1 MVNWFI
7 LHLNRQ
13 YIATKLQDQLVVKM
27 EEQTKE
33 LSLEEKFKSHIHFEE
48 GMDDS
53 LLSFYLNMAKDY
65 VKTATGGQQEYLIL
79 MVAGI
84 AYEYRV
90 SEDELDKAMNAMT
103 PFIVQGA
110 IQNAEETD

>member
-1 MVNWFI
+1 MV
-7 LHLNRQ
+7 
-13 YIATKLQDQLVVKM
+13 
-27 EEQTKE
+27 EETKE

-53 LLSFYLNMAKDY
+53 LLSFYLDMAKEY

-90 SEDELDKAMNAMT
+90 SEDELDKAINAIT
-103 PFIVQGA
+103 PFMVQGV
-110 IQNAEETD
+110 IQNAETTDE

>member
-1 MVNWFI
+1 MS
-7 LHLNRQ
+7 
-13 YIATKLQDQLVVKM
+13 DDS
-27 EEQTKE
+27 KE
-33 LSLEEKFKSHIHFEE
+33 ISLEEKFKAHIHFEE

-53 LLSFYLNMAKDY
+53 MLSFYLDMAKEY

-90 SEDELDKAMNAMT
+90 AEDELDKALSAIT
-103 PFIVQGA
+103 PFIVQGV
-110 IQNAEETD
+110 IQNAEESNE

>member
-1 MVNWFI
+1 M
-7 LHLNRQ
+7 
-13 YIATKLQDQLVVKM
+13 VKM
-27 EEQTKE
+27 EDQTKE